1 MEIKICLD
9 AGHYGKYNRSNVVPS
24 YYESEMNWKLHNF
37 LASALE
43 AYGVTVVKTR
53 ADQAKDLGLTA
64 RGKKAAGC
72 DLFLSLHSN
81 ACDTESVD
89 HPLVIT
95 MQDGKGDKLGQTLA
109 KKIQE
114 LMGTTQAGK
123 ITKKKGTY
131 GGEWYSVLEG
141 ARQVGVMGM
150 IIEHSFHTNTKAA
163 KWLSEDSN
171 LKKMAEAEAKLIA
184 EYFGLTK
191 KEESPKVE
199 APASAKYRVQVGAYS
214 EKANADAMVAKLKAA
229 GFDAIIVA
237 EAETEKAWAPK
248 VGDIVKFTGS
258 KQYSSSTSDTVRG
271 TVAGQAQITAI
282 AEGKAHPYHLV
293 RTGSTG
299 PYGWVDAGTFTKA

>member
-1 MEIKICLD
+1 MKICID
-9 AGHYGKYNRSNVVPS
+9 AGHYGKYNRSKVVPS
-24 YYESEMNWKLHNF
+24 YYESEMNWMLQNL

-43 AYGVTVVKTR
+43 AYGVTIVKTR
-53 ADQAKDLGLTA
+53 ADQTKDLGLSA
-64 RGKKAAGC
+64 RGKKAKGC

-89 HPLVIT
+89 YPLVVT
-95 MQDGKGDKLGQTLA
+95 MQDGKGDKLGQSIA

-131 GGEWYSVLEG
+131 GGEWYGVLAG
-141 ARQVGVMGM
+141 AASVGVMGL

-184 EYFGLTK
+184 EHFNLTSK
-191 KEESPKVE
+191 PKVE
-199 APASAKYRVQVGAYS
+199 TPAPAKYRVQVGAYS
-214 EKANADAMVAKLKAA
+214 DKANAEEMVAKLKAA
-229 GFDAIIVA
+229 GFDAVIVA
-237 EAETEKAWAPK
+237 EDEVEKPWEPK
-248 VGDIVKFTGS
+248 IGDIVKFTGS
-258 KQYSSSTSDTVRG
+258 KQYSSSTSDSAKSA
-271 TVAGQAQITAI
+271 VAGTAEITVI
-282 AEGKAHPYHLV
+282 AKGKKHPYHLE

-299 PYGWVDAGTFTKA
+299 PWGWVDAGTFTKA